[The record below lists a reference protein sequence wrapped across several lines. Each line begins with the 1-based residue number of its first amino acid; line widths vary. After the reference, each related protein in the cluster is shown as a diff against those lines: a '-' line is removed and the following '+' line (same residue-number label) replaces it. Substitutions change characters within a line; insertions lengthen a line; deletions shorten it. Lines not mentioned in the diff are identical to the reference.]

1 MLTKYCKYNKYC
13 KTLHMSSLL
22 KKKNDFRLG
31 AAIRRIRRQRKLTQ
45 LQLSNS
51 LGISTSYLNLI
62 ENNRRN
68 VTGKILVSFAKEFNV
83 ELSELAAENDSSL
96 LNDLMEVFSD
106 VIFDTNYI
114 YSQYNFMFIFP
125 CQLAYLIPQP
135 NTFNL

>member
-1 MLTKYCKYNKYC
+1 MLTKVCKYIKYC
-13 KTLHMSSLL
+13 KILHMGSLL
-22 KKKNDFRLG
+22 KKSNDFKLG

-45 LQLSNS
+45 FQLSNS

-106 VIFDTNYI
+106 VIFDTK
-114 YSQYNFMFIFP
+114 
-125 CQLAYLIPQP
+125 QP
-135 NTFNL
+135 YKT